1 MLKNITS
8 EDFQTEV
15 LDRKG
20 LVLVDVWAEWCGP
33 CQRMNPVLSA
43 LSDQLGEQLLVAK
56 VDADDNPELVEEL
69 KVQGIPTMIFY
80 VDGEI
85 VEKVVGARP
94 RMAIESI
101 IYKHLVVPEESHEAG
116 V

>member
-8 EDFQTEV
+8 NDFQTEV
-15 LDRKG
+15 LDRSG
-20 LVLVDVWAEWCGP
+20 VVLVDVWAEWCGP

-56 VDADDNPELVEEL
+56 VDADANPELVEEL
-69 KVQGIPTMIFY
+69 NVQGIPTMILY
-80 VDGEI
+80 VDGAP
-85 VEKVVGARP
+85 VERIVGARP

-101 IYKHLVVPEESHEAG
+101 IYKHLVLPEEPR
-116 V
+116 

>member
-15 LDRKG
+15 LDRPG

-43 LSDQLGEQLLVAK
+43 LSDQLGEQILVAK
-56 VDADDNPELVEEL
+56 VDADANPSLVEEL
-69 KVQGIPTMIFY
+69 KVQGIPTMILY
-80 VDGEI
+80 VDGVP
-85 VEKVVGARP
+85 VETIVGARP

-101 IYKHLVVPEESHEAG
+101 IFKHLVVPEEFRDTG
-116 V
+116 L